1 MSKTERS
8 TIAPTGGRERVQLLD
23 ALRGFAL
30 LGIILAN
37 IVIFTGAELMSEE
50 ERASQFGHAAA
61 WYVEYAIEW
70 LVSGKFYTT
79 FSLLFGIGFAIQLQ
93 RLEAAGRSVSLYVRR
108 LLILFLFGL
117 ANLVLIWRVD
127 VLALYAVMGLVLLLF
142 RKASDKT
149 LLLCAVLLWI
159 VPILWVAAI
168 ATLGF
173 RPGAPFRDMAA
184 AVFQALN
191 VDVSKGFLPIYS
203 QGDYLLLVKAHLGEI
218 FLRIRGFTNSMRP
231 ATVLAMFLLGLW
243 AGRHLVYVK
252 LDEHADLLRKLVKW
266 GFLVG
271 LPSAAAAAWLSM
283 TAPDGPATTRDVLEF
298 AAMSMSHPTLALA
311 YAASFA
317 LLWRTGAHR
326 QLAWFAPAGQ
336 IPLTNYLLHAAI
348 LLFAFF
354 GVGLGLIGKVST
366 AWIPLIAAALFAALL
381 MFSCAWLYHFRFGPA
396 EWLWRTLTYG
406 KIQPIRKA
414 AGPLSV

>member
-1 MSKTERS
+1 MSQAERS
-8 TIAPTGGRERVQLLD
+8 IVGPTLGSERVQLLD

-37 IVIFTGAELMSEE
+37 VVIFTGAELMSEE
-50 ERASQFGHAAA
+50 ERAGQFGHAAA

-70 LVSGKFYTT
+70 LVGGKFYTT

-93 RLEAAGRSVSLYVRR
+93 RLEAAGQPVSLYVRR

-117 ANLVLIWRVD
+117 ANLILIWRVD
-127 VLALYAVMGLVLLLF
+127 ILALYALMGLVLLLF
-142 RKASDKT
+142 RRTLDRT
-149 LLLCAVLLWI
+149 LLVWAVLLWI
-159 VPILWVAAI
+159 VPIVWVAAI

-173 RPGAPFRDMAA
+173 RPGAPFREMAA
-184 AVFQALN
+184 AVFQSLN
-191 VDVSKGFLPIYS
+191 VDVSRDFLPVYS

-252 LDEHADLLRKLVKW
+252 LDEHAGLLRKLVKW
-266 GFLVG
+266 GFVIG
-271 LPSAAAAAWLSM
+271 LPSAAGTAWLSM
-283 TAPDGPATTRDVLEF
+283 TAPDGPATMRDVLEF
-298 AAMSMSHPTLALA
+298 AGMSMSHPTLALA

-317 LLWRTGAHR
+317 LLWRTRAR
-326 QLAWFAPAGQ
+326 SQLAWFAPAGQ
-336 IPLTNYLLHAAI
+336 MPLTNYLLHAAI
-348 LLFAFF
+348 LLFVFF
-354 GVGLGLIGKVST
+354 GFGFGLIGKVST
-366 AWIPLIAAALFAALL
+366 TWIPLIGAALFAALL
-381 MFSCAWLYHFRFGPA
+381 MFSRAWLRHFRFGPA

-406 KIQPIRKA
+406 KMQPMRKA
-414 AGPLSV
+414 AVPLAV